1 MTLENKSNKLHR
13 KYKKVA
19 RILRLKPYY
28 QEQRGAAFAERLEL
42 ISTHIADN
50 DTSLIDVGCNIGQF
64 TAAMASKGLFAIG
77 IDAQEEA
84 VAHAR
89 RLHRNVPN
97 LGFVWSEFGLS
108 TAQRLPAVD
117 IIFCLSVHHYW
128 TREHDEE
135 HSWKVIAE
143 LARKCRKLF
152 FEPASSHRRYGK
164 IKPEFTEN
172 DEASIEAYVRR
183 NFAHAAPDKIVE
195 RLGSTASIR
204 HESFRTLYLVS

>member
-13 KYKKVA
+13 RYKKAA

-28 QEQRGAAFAERLEL
+28 QEQRSLAFVERLEL
-42 ISTHIADN
+42 ISARIAAN
-50 DTSLIDVGCNIGQF
+50 DVSVIDVGCNIGQF
-64 TAAMASKGLFAIG
+64 TAAMARKGLFAIG

-97 LGFVWSEFGLS
+97 LGFVWSELDLA
-108 TAQRLPAVD
+108 TAQHLPAVD

-128 TREHDEE
+128 SREHGEDI
-135 HSWKVIAE
+135 SWNVVAE
-143 LARKCRKLF
+143 LARRCRKLF

-164 IKPEFTEN
+164 IKPGFNEN
-172 DEASIEAYVRR
+172 DQASIEDYVRS
-183 NFAHAAPDKIVE
+183 NFERAAPGKIVE
-195 RLGSTASIR
+195 RLGSTPSIR
-204 HESFRTLYLVS
+204 NESFRTLYLVS